1 MHALHRFHR
10 KGRASSGTFLCLK
23 QASRSSRQQAT
34 PRPAS
39 FSAHTAQVTVPPAR
53 ERRVLEEPL
62 PPAAHLGRVGLK
74 PRLTFYSNNNAPG
87 GDKQGEKQHRGEEGG
102 YWKLRGEGNAAGTR
116 RRGHRGSR
124 RDAPAKPRS
133 SESPARPAPGTGVSC
148 LVSAHLLLPPGGRW
162 AQSRLP
168 PARVAGAGCVPVR
181 GPWLPARSSP
191 RRPPVGGAP
200 LALARLPERRG
211 CSVDACEANGR
222 TDASCGPS
230 EDGSAASGPASEAR
244 SSPGAGKV
252 KPVRPQALFWV

>member
-10 KGRASSGTFLCLK
+10 KGRASSGTFPCLK
-23 QASRSSRQQAT
+23 QNRPVGHADSRR

-87 GDKQGEKQHRGEEGG
+87 GDKQGEKQHRAEEGG
-102 YWKLRGEGNAAGTR
+102 YWKLSGEGNAAGTR
-116 RRGHRGSR
+116 GAEATAGADGTRPRS
-124 RDAPAKPRS
+124 PRS

-162 AQSRLP
+162 AQSRLRLLLVSRAR
-168 PARVAGAGCVPVR
+168 PACLCAVPSFAPAPLPGGR
-181 GPWLPARSSP
+181 PWE
-191 RRPPVGGAP
+191 GAP
-200 LALARLPERRG
+200 LALAPSPKRMDGPTPPVGPR
-211 CSVDACEANGR
+211 R
-222 TDASCGPS
+222 TDLQPVAQPLK
-230 EDGSAASGPASEAR
+230 
-244 SSPGAGKV
+244 PGRDRG
-252 KPVRPQALFWV
+252 RER